1 MAENLIRLSEVQR
14 RVPYSRSTIYLKVAR
29 NEFPQPVSLGA
40 RAVAW
45 VESEGHRF
53 ECSAV
58 ASAIRHGPRQSR
70 RPPWRAI
77 RHTRSR
83 GKGGQISRTFMCAD
97 RVPASFLLPQN
108 RSFAY

>member
-45 VESEGHRF
+45 VESEVDKWIAQRIEGERDGV
-53 ECSAV
+53 EV
-58 ASAIRHGPRQSR
+58 EG
-70 RPPWRAI
+70 
-77 RHTRSR
+77 
-83 GKGGQISRTFMCAD
+83 
-97 RVPASFLLPQN
+97 
-108 RSFAY
+108 

>member
-45 VESEGHRF
+45 VESEVDKWIDQRIEGERDGVQ
-53 ECSAV
+53 E
-58 ASAIRHGPRQSR
+58 
-70 RPPWRAI
+70 
-77 RHTRSR
+77 
-83 GKGGQISRTFMCAD
+83 
-97 RVPASFLLPQN
+97 
-108 RSFAY
+108 